1 MTADPKIKERL
12 SRAADPIAV
21 DVEDHLKRLHGV
33 SSRRR
38 RVSRAG
44 AMALAAAL
52 ALAVVVLLLQV
63 LPPHP
68 AGSSAGDG
76 GLSGTIAYSFVSGG
90 NLNKLAIVTAP
101 AAGGAPTVLVQGGQD
116 ILPAYS
122 PDGSMIAF
130 TSNADSATSAIEIMN
145 SDGTNRHAVPGAA
158 GKFPS
163 WSPDGTALA
172 FLVQGANGESDIHVI
187 NIDGTGDRVVTT
199 GAWNQVS
206 WSPDGSHLAITGSPN
221 APTPNQSG
229 AQFDLYVV
237 GIDGSGLRQLTNT
250 PTYEHF
256 PAWSPDGTKIAY
268 YATVGYDDGSAP
280 ASIWVVNT
288 DGSNPLQLTDRNGF
302 DAAPVWSPDGSML
315 AFASDRGATAAQ
327 QAANADHSG
336 WAGISIYA
344 MNASDGS
351 GVQIVRDAG
360 SDVLAP
366 SSWTAQPAG

>member
-21 DVEDHLKRLHGV
+21 DVEDHLKRLHGCPADAV
-33 SSRRR
+33 ECHEPARWPWRRPLPLPLR
-38 RVSRAG
+38 
-44 AMALAAAL
+44 L
-52 ALAVVVLLLQV
+52 LLLQV
-63 LPPHP
+63 LPSLP
-68 AGSSAGDG
+68 ASFSAGDG

-90 NLNKLAIVTAP
+90 NKLAIVTAP

-130 TSNADSATSAIEIMN
+130 TSNVDSAASTIEIMN

-158 GKFPS
+158 GALAS

-172 FLVQGANGESDIHVI
+172 FLVQGADGESDIHVI

-221 APTPNQSG
+221 LPTGNQ
-229 AQFDLYVV
+229 QFDLYVV

-268 YATVGYDDGSAP
+268 YATVSYDDGSAP
-280 ASIWVVNT
+280 ASIWVVNA

-344 MNASDGS
+344 MSADGS
-351 GVQIVRDAG
+351 GVRLVRDAG
-360 SDVLAP
+360 NDVLAP

>member
-12 SRAADPIAV
+12 SRAADPITV

-33 SSRRR
+33 SSRRL

-44 AMALAAAL
+44 AMVLAATL

-63 LPPHP
+63 LPSHP
-68 AGSSAGDG
+68 DSSAASDG
-76 GLSGTIAYSFVSGG
+76 GLSGTLAYSFVSGG
-90 NLNKLAIVTAP
+90 NKLAIVSAP

-116 ILPAYS
+116 ILPAFS
-122 PDGSMIAF
+122 PDGSMVAF
-130 TSNADSATSAIEIMN
+130 TSNADTATSAIDIMN
-145 SDGTNRHAVPGAA
+145 SDGTNRHAVPEVA
-158 GKFPS
+158 GKLPS

-172 FLVQGANGESDIHVI
+172 FLVQGAHGESDIHVI
-187 NIDGTGDRVVTT
+187 NIDGTGDRVVTK

-206 WSPDGSHLAITGSPN
+206 WSPDGSHLAMTGSPN
-221 APTPNQSG
+221 VPTPNQSE
-229 AQFDLYVV
+229 AQFGLYVA

-268 YATVGYDDGSAP
+268 YATVSYDDGSAP
-280 ASIWVVNT
+280 ASIWVVNA

-302 DAAPVWSPDGSML
+302 DATPVWSPDGSML

-344 MNASDGS
+344 MSADGS
-351 GVQIVRDAG
+351 GVQLVRDG
-360 SDVLAP
+360 GNDVLAP